1 MNLDDR
7 IGISPA
13 ERLLAEAR
21 RKITDLERTNSEL
34 IRENVNH
41 KGMILRLKDEISRLR
56 LGGKSVYK

>member
-13 ERLLAEAR
+13 ERQLAEAR

-34 IRENVNH
+34 THDNVVC
-41 KGMILRLKDEISRLR
+41 KGLILQLKNEISQLR
-56 LGGKSVYK
+56 FGRGAET

>member
-13 ERLLAEAR
+13 ERQLAEAR

-34 IRENVNH
+34 TRDNINYQ
-41 KGMILRLKDEISRLR
+41 GMILRLKDEISRLR
-56 LGGKSVYK
+56 FGRGAEQ